1 MSKRHPVKA
10 TLAMRRGR
18 SSRSNWLAPLLGL
31 TVVGTLLSACGSSG
45 TTASSTA
52 TATKAVPLY
61 LLSSEGYDSAECKA
75 FQKATGTI
83 CKLSDNSTGPAL
95 AEIQA
100 TKNNPH
106 WGVAWTDGNAPYA
119 ALDQQGMLLKNWE
132 PSTGALTPQGQKVL
146 PADKSY
152 IPTGLTVAGAFIY
165 NSSIVKSPPQTWQDL
180 LLPQWKGKVGM
191 NNPSVDGPSYPI
203 LANLFSY
210 LGGVS
215 QGEAFMTKLKA
226 NGFYVS
232 SNSIADDLL
241 AGKVQVAIGQNTS
254 GLGRAFK
261 NPAIKVFYPT
271 PSAALPSTIAIDGKA
286 SPQEI
291 KDAKAFANFVYSPA
305 GQKVMLT
312 GDPTG
317 DSQFFP
323 IITGTTARPNVP
335 VPSTIPFNFVDP
347 YKWGNLQ
354 PSINTWFTAHIA

>member
-1 MSKRHPVKA
+1 MNMNQLVRSLSGNLGDRRRSVIVPVIGA
-10 TLAMRRGR
+10 A
-18 SSRSNWLAPLLGL
+18 
-31 TVVGTLLSACGSSG
+31 VVGSLLAACGTSAS
-45 TTASSTA
+45 ASSSSSQSA
-52 TATKAVPLY
+52 AKVPLY
-61 LLSSEGYDSAECKA
+61 VLSSEGYDSAECTA
-75 FQKATGTI
+75 FQKATGIT
-83 CKLSDNSTGPAL
+83 CKLSDNSTGPTL

-106 WGVAWTDGNAPYA
+106 WGVVWTDGNAPYA
-119 ALDQQGMLLKNWE
+119 SLDQQGMLLKGFE
-132 PSTGALTPQGQKVL
+132 PTTATLNSIGQKLV

-165 NSSIVKSPPQTWQDL
+165 NSKVVKNPPTTWQQL

-215 QGEAFMTKLKA
+215 QGESFMQQLKA

-232 SNSIADDLL
+232 SNSVADDMM
-241 AGKVQVAIGQNTS
+241 AGKVEIAIGQNTS

-261 NPAIKVFYPT
+261 NPAIKVIYPN
-271 PSAALPSTIAIDGKA
+271 PSAALPSTMAIDGKA

-291 KDAKAFANFVYSPA
+291 SESKQFANFVYSPA
-305 GQKVMLT
+305 GQKVMLA
-312 GDPTG
+312 GDPQG

-323 IITGTTARPNVP
+323 IINGTKALPNVP
-335 VPSTIPFNFVDP
+335 PISSIPFRFVNP
-347 YKWGNLQ
+347 YKWGSLES
-354 PSINTWFTAHIA
+354 SINTWFNSNIA